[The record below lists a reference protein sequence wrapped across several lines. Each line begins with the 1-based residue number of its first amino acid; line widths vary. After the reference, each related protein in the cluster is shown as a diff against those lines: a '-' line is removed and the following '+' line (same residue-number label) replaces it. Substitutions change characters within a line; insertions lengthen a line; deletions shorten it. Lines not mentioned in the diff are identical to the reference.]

1 MTASILDHLDR
12 LADEHPNK
20 LLYAYLDVNG
30 DPIET
35 HTYASFLRRAQAIA
49 GHLRKEGRFAAGD
62 RILLAYP
69 PGLEMICA
77 FFGCVRAGLIPVPVY
92 PPSSRGFQSALYK
105 TVHIAKDCQA
115 AGILTSRGYHA
126 SLKTNLARRGVSASG
141 VDVDYISG
149 LPWIATEDFVD
160 TAADNLPVDS
170 SEILFLQYTS
180 GSTMEPKGVIVTHE
194 NILTT
199 CPLVIDH
206 PAPVVVSWLPQYH
219 DMGLIGCYLYPALKG
234 GTTYGFAPMDFIQ
247 RPILWFK
254 AITTYH
260 ATAAA
265 APNFAYDYCLRAGRL
280 SKESLEACDLSSLR
294 VLLCAAEPVKP
305 DTYTRFL
312 EAFQPYGLKSESFYV
327 AYGLAENTLAVS
339 LGGRKI
345 VSVNKR
351 ALALGKARMTTEVSE
366 IDGAAQIVSCG
377 TSLPGLD
384 LKIVDPEG
392 HFALKPGR
400 TGEIWVAGTGKCQGY
415 WNNPELTLK
424 QFRARLV
431 DDTPYDDG
439 YLRTGDI
446 GFVHDGELYVC
457 GRIKDMIILRGQ
469 NYYPQDIE
477 NVVEKSSSQLRH
489 NCVVAFQIQED
500 SEPALAI
507 VAEVKNPKAL
517 PEARKIAA
525 AVRNY
530 LNVEVAVIC
539 LIAPRAIPR
548 TSSGKIMRHKT
559 KQMWLQG
566 QFTVLSDFS
575 REKDAGNSAC
585 VSDMHSTFAE
595 LKARYNLTGQ
605 ESYNLVEAGLDSLDL
620 VVFMHELKELL
631 KDKGAELLARQVD
644 IGVIQRVSVA
654 ELFGLAEQL
663 ERAPEAALV
672 HLRHSLA
679 AFREEQCAAEK
690 RMMSDDRKLIFEPP
704 VPSPM
709 SEIPTLKQVLLTGGT
724 GFIGPFLIKSLL
736 EQTRAKIYVLVRSSD
751 EKQGRQR
758 LRAAVESM
766 GPCGAGLMEM
776 FEARVIPVSGD
787 LGQPKL
793 GLMQDV
799 WDFLASEI
807 DTVFHNGATVNYLFN
822 YDLMRDANVLGTNE
836 VLRLA
841 FEGRPKE
848 FNYVSTTFVFGW
860 AVKSVLYET
869 DLNENMELLD
879 FGYSQSKWVAEQV
892 VVDARS
898 RGLSARIFRPALVSP
913 SVTGGGNNFD
923 IAVRLVAFMVNHG
936 IGVDTLNQVSFV
948 PADIVANNIVAIST
962 TPGTANRTYHVVRD
976 DYSNM
981 MDVTGLITKATGRQ
995 FEQFSLPDFVPELIR
1010 RCRKEDLLFPL
1021 LDFLV
1026 GSVDNISSME
1036 FKRYDNSCYQMAR
1049 DASVWGK
1056 PDPSLEDTVNG
1067 ILKFMYRKGIIS
1079 VAAREVKAVSPIFKR
1094 ELTIKTH
1101 RRGIDCGVNCLECLA
1116 DAGEPECVA
1125 EIPEEIPKIEASEQ
1139 M

>member
-1 MTASILDHLDR
+1 MTASILGHLDR
-12 LADEHPNK
+12 LADEHPDK
-20 LLYAYLDVNG
+20 LLYAYLDVSGN
-30 DPIET
+30 PIESY
-35 HTYASFLRRAQAIA
+35 TYASFLHRVQAIA
-49 GHLRKEGRFAAGD
+49 GHLWKEGRFAAGD
-62 RILLAYP
+62 RLLLAYP

-77 FFGCVRAGLIPVPVY
+77 FFGCVRAGLVPVPVY

-105 TVHIAKDCQA
+105 MVHIAKDCQA
-115 AGILTSRGYHA
+115 AGILTSRDYQA
-126 SLKTNLARRGVSASG
+126 SLKTNLARSGVSACG
-141 VDVDYISG
+141 IDVDYISG

-160 TAADNLPVDS
+160 AISDRPAVDPS
-170 SEILFLQYTS
+170 KILFLQYTS

-194 NILTT
+194 NILNT

-234 GTTYGFAPMDFIQ
+234 GTTYGFSPTDFIQ
-247 RPILWFK
+247 RPILWFD
-254 AITTYH
+254 AMTTYH
-260 ATAAA
+260 ATATA

-294 VLLCAAEPVKP
+294 VLMCAAEPVKP

-312 EAFQPYGLKSESFYV
+312 EAFQSYGLKSESFYV

-351 ALALGKARMTTEVSE
+351 ALSLGTARMTTEVSE
-366 IDGAAQIVSCG
+366 IDGATQIVSCG
-377 TSLPGLD
+377 PPLPSLD
-384 LKIVDPEG
+384 VKIVDPVG
-392 HFALKPGR
+392 HFTLKPER
-400 TGEIWVAGTGKCQGY
+400 TGEIWVAGSGKCRGY

-446 GFVHDGELYVC
+446 GFFHNGELYVC

-469 NYYPQDIE
+469 NYYPHDIE
-477 NVVEKSSSQLRH
+477 NVVEKSSGLIRH
-489 NCVVAFQIQED
+489 SCVAAFQIQED

-507 VAEVKNPKAL
+507 VAEAKNPRAL
-517 PEARKIAA
+517 PDARKIAA

-530 LNVEVAVIC
+530 LNVEVAVISI
-539 LIAPRAIPR
+539 IAPRAIPR
-548 TSSGKIMRHKT
+548 TSSGKIMRHET
-559 KQMWLQG
+559 KQMWQRG

-575 REKDAGNSAC
+575 REKDAGNSPC
-585 VSDMHSTFAE
+585 DSDMHSSFAE
-595 LKARYNLTGQ
+595 LKAKYNLTGL

-620 VVFMHELKELL
+620 VVFVHELKELL
-631 KDKGAELLARQVD
+631 KDKGAEMLARQVD
-644 IGVIQRVSVA
+644 IGVIQRVAVA
-654 ELFGLAEQL
+654 ELFGLAEKL
-663 ERAPEAALV
+663 KRAPEAALL
-672 HLRHSLA
+672 HLRNSLA
-679 AFREEQCAAEK
+679 AFREEQRAAEK
-690 RMMSDDRKLIFEPP
+690 QMMINDRKLIFEPP
-704 VPSPM
+704 VPLPM
-709 SEIPTLKQVLLTGGT
+709 PETPMANQVLLTGGT
-724 GFIGPFLIKSLL
+724 GFIGPFLMKSLL

-751 EKQGRQR
+751 EQQGRER
-758 LRAAVESM
+758 LRAAMESM
-766 GPCGAGLMEM
+766 GPCGVGLMEM
-776 FEARVIPVSGD
+776 FEARVIPVCGD

-793 GLMQDV
+793 GLTQDE

-836 VLRLA
+836 VVRLA

-860 AVKSVLYET
+860 AVKSVLNET

-892 VVDARS
+892 VIDARN

-962 TPGTANRTYHVVRD
+962 TRGTANKTYHVTRD

-981 MDVTGLITKATGRQ
+981 MDITALITKATGRQ
-995 FEQFSLPDFVPELIR
+995 FETFRLPDFVPELIR

-1026 GSVDNISSME
+1026 GSVDNISAME
-1036 FKRYDNSCYQMAR
+1036 FKRYDSSSYQMAR

-1056 PDPSLEDTVNG
+1056 ADPSLEDTVNG

-1079 VAAREVKAVSPIFKR
+1079 VAAREVNGLSPSDR
-1094 ELTIKTH
+1094 LVDWT
-1101 RRGIDCGVNCLECLA
+1101 
-1116 DAGEPECVA
+1116 DAISA
-1125 EIPEEIPKIEASEQ
+1125 TAS
-1139 M
+1139 

>member
-1 MTASILDHLDR
+1 MATSILGHLDR
-12 LADEHPNK
+12 LADEHPDK
-20 LLYAYLDVNG
+20 FLYSYLDVSG
-30 DPIET
+30 DPIESY
-35 HTYASFLRRAQAIA
+35 TYASFLHRVEAIA
-49 GHLRKEGRFAAGD
+49 GCLWQEGRFVAGD
-62 RILLAYP
+62 RLLLAYP

-105 TVHIAKDCQA
+105 MVHIAKDCQA
-115 AGILTSRGYHA
+115 AGILTSRDYQA
-126 SLKTNLARRGVSASG
+126 SLKTNLARSGVAASG
-141 VDVDYISG
+141 IDVDYISG

-160 TAADNLPVDS
+160 AIADRPTADHSN
-170 SEILFLQYTS
+170 ILFLQYTS

-194 NILTT
+194 NILDT

-206 PAPVVVSWLPQYH
+206 SAPVVVSWLPQYH

-234 GTTYGFAPMDFIQ
+234 GTTYGFSSTDFIQ
-247 RPILWFK
+247 RPILWFD
-254 AITTYH
+254 AMTAYR
-260 ATAAA
+260 ATATA

-294 VLLCAAEPVKP
+294 VLMCAAEPVKA

-312 EAFQPYGLKSESFYV
+312 EAFQSYGLKSESFYV

-339 LGGRKI
+339 LGGRNI

-351 ALALGKARMTTEVSE
+351 ALSLGTARMTSEVSE
-366 IDGAAQIVSCG
+366 IDGATQIVSCG
-377 TSLPGLD
+377 TPLPGLD
-384 LKIVDPEG
+384 VKIVDPEG
-392 HFALKPGR
+392 HFPLKPER
-400 TGEIWVAGTGKCQGY
+400 TGEIWVAGSGKCRGY

-446 GFVHDGELYVC
+446 GFFHDGELYVC

-469 NYYPQDIE
+469 NYYPHDIE
-477 NVVEKSSSQLRH
+477 NVVEKSSGLIRH
-489 NCVVAFQIQED
+489 NCVAAFQIQED

-507 VAEVKNPKAL
+507 VAEAKNPRAL
-517 PEARKIAA
+517 PDARKIAA

-530 LNVEVAVIC
+530 LNVEVAVISI
-539 LIAPRAIPR
+539 IAPRAIPR

-559 KQMWLQG
+559 KQMWQRG

-575 REKDAGNSAC
+575 REKDAGNALC
-585 VSDMHSTFAE
+585 DSDMHSSFAE
-595 LKARYNLTGQ
+595 LKAKYNLTGK

-620 VVFMHELKELL
+620 VVFVHELKELL
-631 KDKGAELLARQVD
+631 KDKGAEMLARQVD
-644 IGVIQRVSVA
+644 IGLIQRVGVA
-654 ELFGLAEQL
+654 ELFGLAEKL
-663 ERAPEAALV
+663 KRAPDEALV

-679 AFREEQCAAEK
+679 AFREEQRAGEK
-690 RMMSDDRKLIFEPP
+690 QMMRNDRKLIFEPP
-704 VPSPM
+704 VPMPL
-709 SEIPTLKQVLLTGGT
+709 PDTPVLNQVLLTGGT
-724 GFIGPFLIKSLL
+724 GFIGPFLMKSVL

-751 EKQGRQR
+751 EKQGKQR
-758 LRAAVESM
+758 LKDAMESI
-766 GPCGAGLMEM
+766 GPCGTGLMEM
-776 FEARVIPVSGD
+776 FETRVIPVCGD

-793 GLMQDV
+793 GLTQDE
-799 WDFLASEI
+799 WDFFASEI

-836 VLRLA
+836 VVRLA

-860 AVKSVLYET
+860 AVKSVLNET

-962 TPGTANRTYHVVRD
+962 TRGTANKTYHVTRD

-981 MDVTGLITKATGRQ
+981 MDITGLITKATGRQ
-995 FEQFSLPDFVPELIR
+995 FETFRLPDFVPELIR

-1026 GSVDNISSME
+1026 GSVDNISAME
-1036 FKRYDNSCYQMAR
+1036 FKRYDSSSYQKAR

-1079 VAAREVKAVSPIFKR
+1079 VAARKVNAVSPSDG
-1094 ELTIKTH
+1094 LVDWT
-1101 RRGIDCGVNCLECLA
+1101 
-1116 DAGEPECVA
+1116 DAISA
-1125 EIPEEIPKIEASEQ
+1125 TAS
-1139 M
+1139 

>member
-1 MTASILDHLDR
+1 MTASILDKLDR
-12 LADEHPNK
+12 LADQHPDK
-20 LLYAYLDVNG
+20 LLYSYLDVNG
-30 DPIET
+30 DPIESY
-35 HTYASFLRRAQAIA
+35 TYASFLHRSQAIA
-49 GHLRKEGRFAAGD
+49 GHLLKDGRFEAGD
-62 RILLAYP
+62 RLLLAYP

-105 TVHIAKDCQA
+105 MVHIAKDCQA
-115 AGILTSRGYHA
+115 AGILTSRDYHA
-126 SLKTNLARRGVSASG
+126 SLKTNLARSGVSASG

-149 LPWIATEDFVD
+149 LPWIATEDFVG
-160 TAADNLPVDS
+160 TISGRSAGGPSN
-170 SEILFLQYTS
+170 ILFLQYTS

-194 NILTT
+194 NILNTYE
-199 CPLVIDH
+199 LVIDH
-206 PAPVVVSWLPQYH
+206 PSPVVVSWLPQYH

-247 RPILWFK
+247 RPILWFD
-254 AITTYH
+254 AITTYR
-260 ATAAA
+260 ATATA

-280 SKESLEACDLSSLR
+280 SKDSLEACDLSSLR
-294 VLLCAAEPVKP
+294 VLMCAAEPVKA

-312 EAFQPYGLKSESFYV
+312 EAFQSYGLKSESFYV

-339 LGGRKI
+339 VGGRNI

-351 ALALGKARMTTEVSE
+351 ALTLGKARLTTEVSE
-366 IDGAAQIVSCG
+366 IDGATQIVSCG
-377 TSLPGLD
+377 TPLPGLD
-384 LKIVDPEG
+384 VKIVDPEG
-392 HFALKPGR
+392 HFTLQPER
-400 TGEIWVAGTGKCQGY
+400 IGEIWVAGSGKCQGY

-439 YLRTGDI
+439 YLRTGDM
-446 GFVHDGELYVC
+446 GFFHNGELYIC

-469 NYYPQDIE
+469 NYYPHDIE
-477 NVVEKSSSQLRH
+477 NVVEKSSGLIRH
-489 NCVVAFQIQED
+489 NCVAAFQIQED

-507 VAEVKNPKAL
+507 VAEVKNPRSL

-530 LNVEVAVIC
+530 LNVEVAVIS

-566 QFTVLSDFS
+566 EFTVLSDFS
-575 REKDAGNSAC
+575 REKDAGSSSPAE
-585 VSDMHSTFAE
+585 SDMNSSFAE

-631 KDKGAELLARQVD
+631 KDKGAEMLARQVD

-654 ELFGLAEQL
+654 ELFGLAEML
-663 ERAPEAALV
+663 ERAPEEALV

-679 AFREEQCAAEK
+679 AFREEQSAAEK
-690 RMMSDDRKLIFEPP
+690 QMMTDDRKLIFEPP

-709 SEIPTLKQVLLTGGT
+709 PEIPVLNQVLLTGGT
-724 GFIGPFLIKSLL
+724 GFIGPFLMKSLL
-736 EQTRAKIYVLVRSSD
+736 EQTRAKIHVLVRSSD
-751 EKQGRQR
+751 EEQGRQR
-758 LRAAVESM
+758 LRTAMESM
-766 GPCGAGLMEM
+766 GPCDAELMDM
-776 FEARVIPVSGD
+776 FEDRVIPVCGD
-787 LGQPKL
+787 LGQPML
-793 GLMQDV
+793 GLTQDV
-799 WDFLASEI
+799 WDFLANEI

-836 VLRLA
+836 VVRLA

-869 DLNENMELLD
+869 DHNEDMELLD

-892 VVDARS
+892 VFDARS
-898 RGLSARIFRPALVSP
+898 RGLSARVFRPALVSP

-962 TPGTANRTYHVVRD
+962 TSGTANQTYHIVRD

-981 MDVTGLITKATGRQ
+981 MDITGLITEATGRQ
-995 FEQFSLPDFVPELIR
+995 FESFALPDFVPELIR

-1026 GSVDNISSME
+1026 GSVDNISAME
-1036 FKRYDNSCYQMAR
+1036 FKRYDNSSYQMAR
-1049 DASVWGK
+1049 DASKWGK

-1079 VAAREVKAVSPIFKR
+1079 VAPREVDEVLLGDPI
-1094 ELTIKTH
+1094 
-1101 RRGIDCGVNCLECLA
+1101 LECP
-1116 DAGEPECVA
+1116 DA
-1125 EIPEEIPKIEASEQ
+1125 IPDVLSVTAS
-1139 M
+1139 